1 MLELEVVPERSLG
14 NEQWELVLGMAFSQV
29 VHILQ
34 QQFQSV
40 KNVQVIYSELN
51 PLVMDLIINLSQD
64 GIRLIFDPLSQR
76 LKVIEVYCMNKTKLK
91 YCGNVFCSPEVAPT
105 LEQIDH
111 SFGATHPGEYH
122 SSQQVFVLN
131 FRGLTFAFAIDPK
144 LQPSSHQPK
153 FNENPRY
160 AHGVGS
166 LQFGSFPV
174 VSKMSIYSGNSL
186 SETRAPSLPNNSF
199 CNHCYLENLDVL
211 REGDETIGIKLRIIT
226 EDLDSNK
233 LLEFRKQIMTKVI
246 KFGDSAQDVTSAL
259 GSPSKV
265 FYKSEDKMKIHSPN
279 SHRYRKWSCSDY
291 FYNYFTLG
299 LDVLF
304 DAKSHRVKKFILHT
318 NYPGHYNFNIYF
330 RCNFNLPIE
339 VKPPSESENITLVD
353 VSEKK
358 RNITA
363 FTKWDTMEEELKK
376 PLERPVVLNR
386 ASTHNATNPFGST
399 CCYGYQDI
407 IFEVMPNKHLA
418 SITLYQKKKT
428 KTMAV

>member
-1 MLELEVVPERSLG
+1 
-14 NEQWELVLGMAFSQV
+14 MAFSQV

-34 QQFQSV
+34 QQFHTV
-40 KNVQVIYSELN
+40 KNVQVVYSELN

-64 GIRLIFDPLSQR
+64 GIRLIFDPLTQR
-76 LKVIEVYCMNKTKLK
+76 LKIIEVYCMNKTKLK
-91 YCGNVFCSPEVAPT
+91 YCGNVFCSPEVPPT

-111 SFGATHPGEYH
+111 SFGATHPGGNSVLRNKFPSLGTTVRNHWHMKLFTEYH

-144 LQPSSHQPK
+144 LQ
-153 FNENPRY
+153 PRY

-299 LDVLF
+299 IDILF
-304 DAKSHRVKKFILHT
+304 DAKSHRVKKFMLHT

-339 VKPPSESENITLVD
+339 VKASSEPENITLVD
-353 VSEKK
+353 VSDKK
-358 RNITA
+358 QIITA
-363 FTKWDTMEEELKK
+363 FTKWDEMEELLKK

-418 SITLYQKKKT
+418 SVTLYQKKKIA
-428 KTMAV
+428 KNLDV

>member
-34 QQFQSV
+34 QQFHTI

-64 GIRLIFDPLSQR
+64 GIRLIFDPLTQR
-76 LKVIEVYCMNKTKLK
+76 LKIIEVYCMNKTKLK
-91 YCGNVFCSPEVAPT
+91 YCGNVFCSPEVTPT

-144 LQPSSHQPK
+144 LQP
-153 FNENPRY
+153 RY

-186 SETRAPSLPNNSF
+186 SETSF

-299 LDVLF
+299 IDVLF

-339 VKPPSESENITLVD
+339 VKASSEPENITLVD
-353 VSEKK
+353 VSDKK
-358 RNITA
+358 QIITA
-363 FTKWDTMEEELKK
+363 FTKWDEMEELLKK

-418 SITLYQKKKT
+418 SVTLYQKKKIA
-428 KTMAV
+428 KNLDV

>member
-34 QQFQSV
+34 QQFQTI
-40 KNVQVIYSELN
+40 KNVQVVYSELN

-91 YCGNVFCSPEVAPT
+91 YCGNVFCSPEVVPT

-144 LQPSSHQPK
+144 LQPK
-153 FNENPRY
+153 Y

-166 LQFGSFPV
+166 LQFGSFLPV

-226 EDLDSNK
+226 EDLDANK

-246 KFGDSAQDVTSAL
+246 KFGDYAQDVTSAL

-318 NYPGHYNFNIYF
+318 NYPGHYNFNMYF

-339 VKPPSESENITLVD
+339 VKPSSESENITLVD
-353 VSEKK
+353 VSDRKHI
-358 RNITA
+358 ITA
-363 FTKWDTMEEELKK
+363 FTKWDTMEEQLKK

-386 ASTHNATNPFGST
+386 TSTHNATNPFGST

-418 SITLYQKKKT
+418 SVTLYQKKKIT
-428 KTMAV
+428 RNMDV

>member
-40 KNVQVIYSELN
+40 KNVQVLYSELN

-76 LKVIEVYCMNKTKLK
+76 LKIIEVYCMNKTKLK
-91 YCGNVFCSPEVAPT
+91 YCGNVFCSPEVPPT

-144 LQPSSHQPK
+144 LQP
-153 FNENPRY
+153 RY
-160 AHGVGS
+160 AHGLGS
-166 LQFGSFPV
+166 LQFGAFPV

-186 SETRAPSLPNNSF
+186 AETRAPALPNNSF
-199 CNHCYLENLDVL
+199 CNHCYLEKLDVL
-211 REGDETIGIKLRIIT
+211 REGDETIGIKLQIIT
-226 EDLDSNK
+226 EDLGANK
-233 LLEFRKQIMTKVI
+233 LLEFRKQIMTKTI

-291 FYNYFTLG
+291 FYNFFTLG

-339 VKPPSESENITLVD
+339 VKPPSESEDVTLVD
-353 VSEKK
+353 VSDKK
-358 RNITA
+358 HIITA
-363 FTKWDTMEEELKK
+363 FTKWDTMEEHLKK

-407 IFEVMPNKHLA
+407 IFEVMPNNHLA
-418 SITLYQKKKT
+418 SVTLYQRKKHARKSD
-428 KTMAV
+428 V

>member
-1 MLELEVVPERSLG
+1 
-14 NEQWELVLGMAFSQV
+14 MAFSQV

-34 QQFQSV
+34 QQFQSI
-40 KNVQVIYSELN
+40 KNVQVLYSELN
-51 PLVMDLIINLSQD
+51 PLVMDLVINLSQD

-76 LKVIEVYCMNKTKLK
+76 LKIIEVYCMTKTKLK
-91 YCGNVFCSPEVAPT
+91 YCGNVFCSPEVPPT

-111 SFGATHPGEYH
+111 SFGATHPGGRSVSHFKNPFEFAEFRKPWLAHWLTEYH

-131 FRGLTFAFAIDPK
+131 FRGLTFAFAIDPSV
-144 LQPSSHQPK
+144 P
-153 FNENPRY
+153 PRVTP
-160 AHGVGS
+160 GLGS
-166 LQFGSFPV
+166 IQFGSFPI

-211 REGDETIGIKLRIIT
+211 REGEETIGVKLKIIT

-233 LLEFRKQIMTKVI
+233 LLEFRKLVMTKVI

-279 SHRYRKWSCSDY
+279 SHRYRKLSCSDF

-299 LDVLF
+299 LDILF

-339 VKPPSESENITLVD
+339 VKPPSESEDMTLID

-358 RNITA
+358 HIITA
-363 FTKWDTMEEELKK
+363 FTKWDTMEEHLKK

-407 IFEVMPNKHLA
+407 IFEVMPNNHLA
-418 SITLYQKKKT
+418 SVTLYQRKKLQRS
-428 KTMAV
+428 VDV

>member
-91 YCGNVFCSPEVAPT
+91 YCGNVFCSPEVPPT

-144 LQPSSHQPK
+144 LQ
-153 FNENPRY
+153 PRY

-363 FTKWDTMEEELKK
+363 FTK
-376 PLERPVVLNR
+376 V
-386 ASTHNATNPFGST
+386 
-399 CCYGYQDI
+399 
-407 IFEVMPNKHLA
+407 
-418 SITLYQKKKT
+418 
-428 KTMAV
+428 